1 MLFAEFLTRLDA
13 TVARMGA
20 TVESSGGG
28 VKFERPL
35 PILGLPASRRGISLM
50 RQRSITASRGF
61 AIAVVA
67 LLAAVAAVA
76 APPAQAVTN
85 CTAPSSWGTNRT
97 DLASQVVSLIN
108 QYRAGKGLSQLA
120 ISAPLTASSE
130 WKSLHMAGYGYFA
143 HDDPAP
149 PISRSAYQRATD
161 CGYRGSSW
169 GENIAWGYSS
179 AQSVVNGWLGSP
191 GHKANIENPGFS
203 STGVG
208 VAANGSGQLYWTQN
222 FGNDASGGSPAPPAP
237 PAPTAPASTPPAST
251 PPASTPPASTPVA
264 STPPA
269 STPVASTPVAS
280 VVTTPA
286 STAPPRDAA
295 ASSAAAGSTPVKTA
309 REVGAKPAYVTR
321 STRRSRIAAAVPFVQ
336 MATGLRLTTGS
347 VRCRA
352 EVDGKRLRVV
362 ANVFKAKAARCA
374 WRVPRWARGK
384 QLTGVVAVQI
394 DGAAATR
401 LFIRTLE

>member
-1 MLFAEFLTRLDA
+1 M
-13 TVARMGA
+13 
-20 TVESSGGG
+20 ESSGGG

-35 PILGLPASRRGISLM
+35 PILALPASRRGTSLM
-50 RQRSITASRGF
+50 RQRSKTASRSF

-85 CTAPSSWGTNRT
+85 CTASSSWGTNRT
-97 DLASQVVSLIN
+97 DLASQVVSLVN

-130 WKSLHMAGYGYFA
+130 WKSLHMTGYGYFA

-149 PISRSAYQRATD
+149 PVSRSAYQRATD

-222 FGNDASGGSPAPPAP
+222 FGNDASGGTPAPPAP
-237 PAPTAPASTPPAST
+237 I
-251 PPASTPPASTPVA
+251 PPASTPVA
-264 STPPA
+264 SA
-269 STPVASTPVAS
+269 
-280 VVTTPA
+280 VTTTA
-286 STAPPRDAA
+286 STAPPRDPA
-295 ASSAAAGSTPVKTA
+295 ASSAAAAGSTPVKTA

>member
-1 MLFAEFLTRLDA
+1 MTGVRRRPLRETPKRMRFADLFTRLDA
-13 TVARMGA
+13 TVARMGV

-35 PILGLPASRRGISLM
+35 PILALPASRRGISLM
-50 RQRSITASRGF
+50 RQRSKTASRGF

-85 CTAPSSWGTNRT
+85 CTASSSWGTNRT
-97 DLASQVVSLIN
+97 DLASQVVSLVN

-120 ISAPLTASSE
+120 ISAPLAAASE

-149 PISRSAYQRATD
+149 PVSRSAYQRARD
-161 CGYRGSSW
+161 CGYGGSSW

-222 FGNDASGGSPAPPAP
+222 FGSDASGGTPAP
-237 PAPTAPASTPPAST
+237 PAPTPPASPPPAAHRPTPPA
-251 PPASTPPASTPVA
+251 A
-264 STPPA
+264 
-269 STPVASTPVAS
+269 TPVAS
-280 VVTTPA
+280 VVTPPA
-286 STAPPRDAA
+286 STAPPRDPA
-295 ASSAAAGSTPVKTA
+295 ASAAAAAGSKPVKTA
-309 REVGAKPAYVTR
+309 REVGAKPAYVTH

-336 MATGLRLTTGS
+336 MATGLRLTAGS

-374 WRVPRWARGK
+374 WRVPPWARGK
-384 QLTGVVAVQI
+384 QLTGIVAVQI

-401 LFIRTLE
+401 LFMRTLE

>member
-1 MLFAEFLTRLDA
+1 
-13 TVARMGA
+13 
-20 TVESSGGG
+20 VESSGGG

-35 PILGLPASRRGISLM
+35 PILALPASRRDTSLM
-50 RQRSITASRGF
+50 RQRSKTASRSF

-85 CTAPSSWGTNRT
+85 CTASSSWGTNRT
-97 DLASQVVSLIN
+97 DLASQVVSLVN

-130 WKSLHMAGYGYFA
+130 WKSLHMTGYGYFA

-149 PISRSAYQRATD
+149 PVSRSAYQRATD

-222 FGNDASGGSPAPPAP
+222 FGNDASGGTPAP
-237 PAPTAPASTPPAST
+237 PAPTPPAPTPPAST
-251 PPASTPPASTPVA
+251 PPAAPPPASTPA
-264 STPPA
+264 AAPPPA
-269 STPVASTPVAS
+269 ATPAAAPPVAS
-280 VVTTPA
+280 VATTPA
-286 STAPPRDAA
+286 STAPPRDPA
-295 ASSAAAGSTPVKTA
+295 ASSAAAAGSTPVKTA

-321 STRRSRIAAAVPFVQ
+321 SARRSRIAAAVPFVQ